1 MNTPGRVERHIFV
14 GSKASWDEIAGDALQ
29 FDEDDPSLRR

>member
-1 MNTPGRVERHIFV
+1 MNTPGKVLHGV

-29 FDEDDPSLRR
+29 FDEDDPSLRQ